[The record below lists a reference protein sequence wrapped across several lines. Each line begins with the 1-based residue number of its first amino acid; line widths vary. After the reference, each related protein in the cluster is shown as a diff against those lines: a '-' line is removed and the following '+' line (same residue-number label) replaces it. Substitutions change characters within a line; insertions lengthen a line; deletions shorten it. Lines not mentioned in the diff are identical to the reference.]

1 MTQLQIDEPLLQQL
15 RKGQNININ
24 ISQMQMNHPGS
35 QEVKSPGDDGGAEG
49 QQQQAGKEID
59 IIPVESILPNN
70 TGDDDELLL
79 SNKSEGPKSLLG
91 DNKEPASH
99 HHPVP
104 PLHIQVS
111 RSNDSS
117 LRQLG
122 AIELAAAE
130 PE

>member
-24 ISQMQMNHPGS
+24 ISQMQMNHPGT
-35 QEVKSPGDDGGAEG
+35 QEAKSPGDDGGAEG

-70 TGDDDELLL
+70 TGDDGVLLL

-91 DNKEPASH
+91 DNNKESGASHH

-104 PLHIQVS
+104 
-111 RSNDSS
+111 
-117 LRQLG
+117 
-122 AIELAAAE
+122 
-130 PE
+130 